1 MVWYG
6 DSIKC
11 RAIKVTNE
19 GECNFVTWP
28 EPPLEQCRRRSF
40 ILSTFFAFLKTKKKK
55 INKLKRVPSRIC
67 KQVKFPW
74 VEYYDSDSDAVQLHF
89 HKFHT
94 MQTNLT
100 YIWILPN
107 PCAESVCPSVL
118 INITCLGYVC
128 RVVSGDK
135 TPPAT
140 PTPTPWSVPR
150 MGIGRECF
158 RCYWCIYI

>member
-1 MVWYG
+1 MQFR
-6 DSIKC
+6 DLA
-11 RAIKVTNE
+11 RTA
-19 GECNFVTWP
+19 TWTMSAT
-28 EPPLEQCRRRSF
+28 LF
-40 ILSTFFAFLKTKKKK
+40 YLKYIFRISETKKQ

-74 VEYYDSDSDAVQLHF
+74 VESTTTPTPTRFSYISISFTQCKQTLLIYGYYQIHVQS
-89 HKFHT
+89 
-94 MQTNLT
+94 Q
-100 YIWILPN
+100 
-107 PCAESVCPSVL
+107 SVCPSVL